1 MILSINTTDGEY
13 IELTLS
19 QSSLLLLYKKIK
31 AKYKQS
37 EKLLPEIDKML
48 NDKKIKNFLHK
59 NNDYLDKKPIIS
71 GIIVVNG
78 PGPFTATRIGVTIA
92 NTLAYAWQVNIVAI
106 NKKDFNNIE
115 SMVNKGVDLLKNSKT
130 SDVAE
135 PFYDMEPNITTNKK

>member
-48 NDKKIKNFLHK
+48 NDKKIKKFLHK
-59 NNDYLDKKPIIS
+59 NNDYLDKKSIIS

-92 NTLAYAWQVNIVAI
+92 NALAYAWQVNIVAI
-106 NKKDFNNIE
+106 NGKDFNNIE
-115 SMVNKGVDLLKNSKT
+115 SMINKGVDLLKNSKT
-130 SDVAE
+130 SDVIE
-135 PFYDMEPNITTNKK
+135 PFYDMKPNITKSKK